1 MKRLILILGTAMG
14 VALSMAV
21 TPAVN
26 AQERE
31 NRDENG
37 KIVRGPYLT
46 NRFGDNWFLAVG
58 GGINFLWTDGVKVA
72 VGPSLDAN
80 FGKWFTPAVGM
91 RVGYQGLSSRFW
103 TDTPSVLGN
112 VLDSQNNMY
121 LQKLGYLY
129 IHGDF
134 LWNISDAIGGHKE
147 RRFWNFVP
155 YVHAGYFRS
164 YGLKDVDFHRDEIA
178 AGIGLLHNL
187 RLCKY
192 MDLAIDMRA
201 MAVNGRASGAAGG
214 VAVLPSVT
222 MGLSVNLGYPS
233 FRRYSRIRERDR
245 QDDANTIAFLESL
258 TMSYGKENDSLT
270 SENNR
275 LKKENRK
282 LRNQSNSTKPTVS
295 AHSEPFIYVEDMEPI
310 AIYFEIGKTA
320 LSAKEMKHLEY
331 VAENILENMDACRPV
346 YLTVVGT
353 ADGNTGSHR
362 RNAALSEARAKLVF
376 DILTQKYGIAPER
389 LLVKSEITGKVAQ
402 PEFSRAVFISF

>member
-1 MKRLILILGTAMG
+1 MKRLILILGMAMG

-37 KIVRGPYLT
+37 KIARGPYLT

-58 GGINFLWTDGVKVA
+58 GGINLLWTEDVKVA

-80 FGKWFTPAVGM
+80 FGKWFTPAIGM
-91 RVGYQGLSSRFW
+91 RIGYQGLNSRFW
-103 TDTPSVLGN
+103 ADSPSTLK
-112 VLDSQNNMY
+112 
-121 LQKLGYLY
+121 KLGYLY

-134 LWNISDAIGGHKE
+134 LWNISDAIGGYKE
-147 RRFWNFVP
+147 KRFWDFVP
-155 YVHAGYFRS
+155 YVHTGYFRS
-164 YGLKDVDFHRDEIA
+164 YGLKGDDFRKNEIA

-187 RLCKY
+187 RLCRR
-192 MDLAIDMRA
+192 MDLVIDMRA
-201 MAVNGRASGAAGG
+201 LAVNGRASGADGG
-214 VAVLPSVT
+214 VAILPSVT
-222 MGLSVNLGYPS
+222 MGLAVDLGNPS

-258 TMSYGKENDSLT
+258 TMSYDKENDALAR
-270 SENNR
+270 ENDR
-275 LKKENRK
+275 LKKANK
-282 LRNQSNSTKPTVS
+282 KMKSQNISQKPTTPV
-295 AHSEPFIYVEDMEPI
+295 HSESVISIEDMEPV
-310 AIYFEIGKTA
+310 AIYFEIGRTD

-331 VAENILENMDACRPV
+331 VAKNILENVDACRPV
-346 YLTVVGT
+346 CLTVIGT
-353 ADGNTGSHR
+353 ADGNTGSHK

-389 LLVKSEITGKVAQ
+389 LLVKSEITGKVPQ

>member
-1 MKRLILILGTAMG
+1 MKRLILILGMAMG

-58 GGINFLWTDGVKVA
+58 GGINLLWTEDVKVA

-80 FGKWFTPAVGM
+80 FGKWFTPAIGM
-91 RVGYQGLSSRFW
+91 RIGYQGLNSRFW
-103 TDTPSVLGN
+103 ADSPSTLK
-112 VLDSQNNMY
+112 
-121 LQKLGYLY
+121 KLGYLY

-134 LWNISDAIGGHKE
+134 LWNISDAIGGYKE
-147 RRFWNFVP
+147 KRFWDFVP
-155 YVHAGYFRS
+155 YVHTGYFRS
-164 YGLKDVDFHRDEIA
+164 YGLKGDDFHKNEIA

-187 RLCKY
+187 RLCRR
-192 MDLAIDMRA
+192 MDLVIDMRA
-201 MAVNGRASGAAGG
+201 LAVNGRASGADGG
-214 VAVLPSVT
+214 VAILPSVT
-222 MGLSVNLGYPS
+222 MGLAVDLGNPS

-258 TMSYGKENDSLT
+258 TMSYDKENDALAR
-270 SENNR
+270 ENDR
-275 LKKENRK
+275 LKKANK
-282 LRNQSNSTKPTVS
+282 KMKNQNISQKPATPV
-295 AHSEPFIYVEDMEPI
+295 HSESVISIEDMEPV
-310 AIYFEIGKTA
+310 AIYFEIGRTD
-320 LSAKEMKHLEY
+320 LSAMEMKHLEY
-331 VAENILENMDACRPV
+331 VAKNILENVDACRPV
-346 YLTVVGT
+346 CLTVIGT
-353 ADGNTGSHR
+353 ADGNTGSHK
-362 RNAALSEARAKLVF
+362 RNVALSEARAKLVF

-389 LLVKSEITGKVAQ
+389 LLVKSEITGKVPQ

>member
-1 MKRLILILGTAMG
+1 MKRLIIILGTAMG
-14 VALSMAV
+14 IALSMSV

-31 NRDENG
+31 NRDEYG

-46 NRFGDNWFLAVG
+46 NRFCDNWFMAVG
-58 GGINFLWTDGVKVA
+58 GGINFFWTDGAKVA

-80 FGKWFTPAVGM
+80 FGKWFTPAIGM

-103 TDTPSVLGN
+103 TDIPSVLGN
-112 VLDSQNNMY
+112 VLDTHENMY

-222 MGLSVNLGYPS
+222 MGLSVNLGCPS
-233 FRRYSRIRERDR
+233 FTRYSRIRERDR
-245 QDDANTIAFLESL
+245 QEDANTIGYLESVAI
-258 TMSYGKENDSLT
+258 SYDKENNALKD
-270 SENNR
+270 ENNH
-275 LKKENRK
+275 LKKENKK
-282 LRNQSNSTKPTVS
+282 LKNQLFSHKPAS
-295 AHSEPFIYVEDMEPI
+295 ANNESVINIEDMEPM
-310 AIYFEIGKTA
+310 AIYFEIGKTD

-331 VAENILENMDACRPV
+331 VAENILENVDACRPV
-346 YLTVVGT
+346 CLTVVGT

-362 RNAALSEARAKLVF
+362 RNEALSEARAKLVF

-389 LLVKSEITGKVAQ
+389 LIIKSEITGKVAQ

>member
-1 MKRLILILGTAMG
+1 MKRLILILGMAMG

-58 GGINFLWTDGVKVA
+58 GGINLLWTEDVKVA

-80 FGKWFTPAVGM
+80 FGKWFTPAIGM
-91 RVGYQGLSSRFW
+91 RIGYQGLNSRFW
-103 TDTPSVLGN
+103 ADSPSTLK
-112 VLDSQNNMY
+112 
-121 LQKLGYLY
+121 KLGYLY

-134 LWNISDAIGGHKE
+134 LWNISDAIGGYKE
-147 RRFWNFVP
+147 KRFWDFVP
-155 YVHAGYFRS
+155 YVHTGYFRS
-164 YGLKDVDFHRDEIA
+164 YGLKGDDFRKNEIA

-187 RLCKY
+187 RLCRR
-192 MDLAIDMRA
+192 MDLVIDMRA
-201 MAVNGRASGAAGG
+201 LAVNGRASGADGG
-214 VAVLPSVT
+214 VAILPSVT
-222 MGLSVNLGYPS
+222 MGLAVDLGNPS

-258 TMSYGKENDSLT
+258 AMSYDKENDALAR
-270 SENNR
+270 ENDR
-275 LKKENRK
+275 LKKANK
-282 LRNQSNSTKPTVS
+282 KMKSQNISQKPTTPV
-295 AHSEPFIYVEDMEPI
+295 HSESVISIEDMEPV
-310 AIYFEIGKTA
+310 AIYFEIGRTD

-331 VAENILENMDACRPV
+331 VAKNILENMDACRPV
-346 YLTVVGT
+346 CLTVIGT
-353 ADGNTGSHR
+353 ADGNTGSHK
-362 RNAALSEARAKLVF
+362 RNVALSEARAKLVF

-389 LLVKSEITGKVAQ
+389 LLVKSEITGKVPQ